1 MYGWVIGFRLV
12 MPECPPG
19 PIARKTQFFPV
30 PQQSFRRFVWFFK
43 NSSYLCIR
51 NGGLAQLARAL
62 AWHARGHEFESR
74 ILHEGR
80 NVRQTANKC
89 LQFFCFRAK
98 ARIHAQMPPGNK
110 RNRIRG
116 YRTFSFLRSDACG
129 SKEIGRTSRG
139 QFRISFR
146 KPFPR
151 RKKPLRSSQSF
162 PPHKRHSHKSTS
174 CGAKID

>member
-1 MYGWVIGFRLV
+1 MADNSLT
-12 MPECPPG
+12 
-19 PIARKTQFFPV
+19 IADKKPLHKRYYATIDIFTTLIIRV
-30 PQQSFRRFVWFFK
+30 LWNRFT
-43 NSSYLCIR
+43 N
-51 NGGLAQLARAL
+51 
-62 AWHARGHEFESR
+62 R
-74 ILHEGR
+74 ILHEGQ

-162 PPHKRHSHKSTS
+162 PPHKRHSHKSKS

>member
-116 YRTFSFLRSDACG
+116 YRTFSFLRSDAYG
-129 SKEIGRTSRG
+129 SKEISRTSRG

-146 KPFPR
+146 KPFPHR
-151 RKKPLRSSQSF
+151 QKHRCAHRNLFHLTNAILTKARVAGRK
-162 PPHKRHSHKSTS
+162 
-174 CGAKID
+174 

>member
-1 MYGWVIGFRLV
+1 MTDNSLTIADKKPLQKRYCATIGIFITLIIRIL
-12 MPECPPG
+12 ED
-19 PIARKTQFFPV
+19 
-30 PQQSFRRFVWFFK
+30 RFT
-43 NSSYLCIR
+43 NS
-51 NGGLAQLARAL
+51 
-62 AWHARGHEFESR
+62 
-74 ILHEGR
+74 ILHEGQ

-89 LQFFCFRAK
+89 LQFFCFRGK
-98 ARIHAQMPPGNK
+98 ARIHARIPPGNK